1 MAKEPSVVPTP
12 EGAVVKIVNSTMLD
26 DAMSYTANRIRNKT
40 GSTDQIVWDSAKGFG
55 DAVDAIS
62 SGGGNPFEAFESL
75 ESFKLSTNS
84 TITEFVANIPNVTS
98 LNRSFADAIRTP
110 LSRIE
115 LTVSDKLTDVS
126 FMLNNSGSR
135 LTEIVFKG
143 DFSKVKNVATAFAC
157 SGTGISDALKKIVGL
172 DFTSV
177 TNASNVFAAQ
187 RGLTDIEIK
196 ANTVN
201 VSLDLSYQPHLNIA
215 SCVNVLNALKDRTGQ
230 DALTLKLNAGLKT
243 ADTGMIY
250 ANYVKLDADT
260 NLYVSCESTDAGA
273 VTIAAAIIA
282 KNWTIA

>member
-1 MAKEPSVVPTP
+1 MAYDKVVDS
-12 EGAVVKIVNSTMLD
+12 AALD
-26 DAMSYTANRIRNKT
+26 AAMTHTANCIRNKT
-40 GSTDQIVWDSAKGFG
+40 GGTDQIAWDSAKGFG

-62 SGGGNPFEAFESL
+62 SGGGNPFEAL
-75 ESFKLSTNS
+75 ETFGLSKNS

-98 LNRSFADAIRTP
+98 LWKSFANARFTP

-115 LTVSDKLTDVS
+115 LTVSDKLTDIS
-126 FMLNNSGSR
+126 YMFNNTAARS

-143 DFSKVKNVATAFAC
+143 DFSKVKNVTSAFSCA
-157 SGTGISDALKKIVGL
+157 GTGINKALKKIVGL

-177 TNASNVFAAQ
+177 TNASNVFASQ
-187 RGLTDIEIK
+187 SGLTDIEIK

-201 VSLDLSYQPHLNIA
+201 VSLDLSNQYALNIA

-230 DALTLKLNAGLKT
+230 DALTLKLNAALKT

-250 ANYVKLDADT
+250 ANYVKLDANT

-273 VTIAAAIIA
+273 VTIAAAITA

>member
-1 MAKEPSVVPTP
+1 MAYDKVVDS
-12 EGAVVKIVNSTMLD
+12 AALD
-26 DAMSYTANRIRNKT
+26 AAMTYTANRIRAKT
-40 GSTDQIVWDSAKGFG
+40 GDTNQIAWDSAKGFG

-62 SGGGNPFEAFESL
+62 SGGGNPFEVFESL
-75 ESFKLSTNS
+75 QSFKLSNNS

-98 LNRSFADAIRTP
+98 LSKSFANVRSTP

-115 LTVSDKLTDVS
+115 LTVSNKLTNISSMFGNVAAYS
-126 FMLNNSGSR
+126 

-143 DFSKVKNVATAFAC
+143 DFSKVTSVKEAFSC
-157 SGTGISDALKKIVGL
+157 GGTGLNSGLKKIVGL

-177 TNASNVFAAQ
+177 TSASDVFASQ

-201 VSLDLSYQPHLNIA
+201 VSLNLSYQQNLNIA

-230 DALTLKLNAGLKT
+230 DALTLKLSAGLKT

-250 ANYVKLDADT
+250 ANYVKLDANT

-273 VTIAAAIIA
+273 VTIASAITA

>member
-1 MAKEPSVVPTP
+1 MVFDKVVDS
-12 EGAVVKIVNSTMLD
+12 AALD
-26 DAMSYTANRIRNKT
+26 TAMTYTANRIRNKT
-40 GSTDQIVWDSAKGFG
+40 GDTNQIIWDSAKGFG

-62 SGGGNPFEAFESL
+62 SGGGNPFEAFEYL
-75 ESFKLSTNS
+75 ETFRLSNKITF
-84 TITEFVANIPNVTS
+84 TEFVANIPNVTS
-98 LNRSFADAIRTP
+98 LSRSFIYANTP
-110 LSRIE
+110 LTRIE
-115 LTVSDKLTDVS
+115 LTVSNKLTDIG
-126 FMLNNSGSR
+126 FMFNNAAARS

-143 DFSKVKNVATAFAC
+143 DFSKVKNVSTAFAC
-157 SGTGISDALKKIVGL
+157 GGTGINDTLKKIVGL

-177 TNASNVFAAQ
+177 TNASNVFASQ

-201 VSLDLSYQPHLNIA
+201 VSLNLNGQPHLNIA

-230 DALTLKLNAGLKT
+230 DALTLTLNKAIKT

-250 ANYVKLDADT
+250 ANYVKLDANT

-273 VTIAAAIIA
+273 VTIAAAITA

>member
-1 MAKEPSVVPTP
+1 MAYDKVIDS
-12 EGAVVKIVNSTMLD
+12 AALD
-26 DAMSYTANRIRNKT
+26 AAMTYTANRIRNKT
-40 GSTDQIVWDSAKGFG
+40 GDTNQIIWDSAKGFG

-62 SGGGNPFEAFESL
+62 SGGGNPFEAFEYL
-75 ESFKLSTNS
+75 EVFRLSNNL
-84 TITEFVANIPNVTS
+84 TITELVANIPNVTS
-98 LNRSFADAIRTP
+98 LYKSFTNVRFTP
-110 LSRIE
+110 LTRIE
-115 LTVSDKLTDVS
+115 LTVSNKLTDVS
-126 FMLNNSGSR
+126 FMFNNAGSR
-135 LTEIVFKG
+135 VTEIVFKG
-143 DFSKVKNVATAFAC
+143 DFSKVKNVANAFAC
-157 SGTGISDALKKIVGL
+157 SGSGISDTLKKIVGL

-201 VSLDLSYQPHLNIA
+201 VSLNLNGQPHLNIA

-230 DALTLKLNAGLKT
+230 DALTLTLNAGLKT

-273 VTIAAAIIA
+273 VTIAAAITA

>member
-1 MAKEPSVVPTP
+1 MAYDKVVDS
-12 EGAVVKIVNSTMLD
+12 AALD
-26 DAMSYTANRIRNKT
+26 AAMTYTANRIRNKT
-40 GSTDQIVWDSAKGFG
+40 GGTDQIAWDSAKGFG

-62 SGGGNPFEAFESL
+62 SGGGNPFEVFESL
-75 ESFKLSTNS
+75 QSFGLSPNS
-84 TITEFVANIPNVTS
+84 TITEFVANLPNVTH
-98 LNRSFADAIRTP
+98 LRYSFVVTRTNP
-110 LSRIE
+110 LTRIE

-126 FMLNNSGSR
+126 YMLGNVAAHG

-143 DFSKVKNVATAFAC
+143 DFSKVKNVSTAFSC
-157 SGTGISDALKKIVGL
+157 GGTGINDSLKKIVGL

-177 TNASNVFAAQ
+177 TNASDVFASQ

-201 VSLDLSYQPHLNIA
+201 VSLNLNSQSALSIT

-230 DALTLKLNAGLKT
+230 DALTLKLNAALKT

-250 ANYVKLDADT
+250 ANYVKPDANT
-260 NLYVSCESTDAGA
+260 NLYVSCESTDVGA
-273 VTIAAAIIA
+273 VTIAAAITA

>member
-1 MAKEPSVVPTP
+1 MAYDKVVDS
-12 EGAVVKIVNSTMLD
+12 AALD
-26 DAMSYTANRIRNKT
+26 AAMTYTANRIRNKT
-40 GSTDQIVWDSAKGFG
+40 GGTDQITWDSAKGFG

-75 ESFKLSTNS
+75 QSFELSNNS
-84 TITEFVANIPNVTS
+84 TITEFVANIPNVTK
-98 LNRSFADAIRTP
+98 LRYSFAVTRTNQ
-110 LSRIE
+110 LTRIE

-126 FMLNNSGSR
+126 FMLGNVAVLG

-143 DFSKVKNVATAFAC
+143 NFSKVKNVASAFSC
-157 SGTGISDALKKIVGL
+157 GGTGINDALKKIVGL

-177 TNASNVFAAQ
+177 TNASSFLSAQ

-196 ANTVN
+196 ADTVN
-201 VSLDLSYQPHLNIA
+201 VSLNLSYQSALSIA

-230 DALTLKLNAGLKT
+230 DALTLTLHSALKT

-273 VTIAAAIIA
+273 VTIAAAITA

>member
-1 MAKEPSVVPTP
+1 MAFDKVVDS
-12 EGAVVKIVNSTMLD
+12 AQLD
-26 DAMSYTANRIRNKT
+26 AAMTYTANRIRNKT
-40 GSTDQIVWDSAKGFG
+40 GDTNQIIWDSAKGFG
-55 DAVDAIS
+55 DAVDAIT
-62 SGGGNPFEAFESL
+62 GGNPFEAL
-75 ESFKLSTNS
+75 EYLETFRLSNNLT
-84 TITEFVANIPNVTS
+84 TTEFVANIPNVTS
-98 LNRSFADAIRTP
+98 LSRSFVYANTP
-110 LSRIE
+110 LTRIE
-115 LTVSDKLTDVS
+115 LTVSNKLTDIS
-126 FMLNNSGSR
+126 WMFGNAAARS

-143 DFSKVKNVATAFAC
+143 NFSKVKSVANAFAC
-157 SGTGISDALKKIVGL
+157 SGTGISDTLKKITGL

-201 VSLDLSYQPHLNIA
+201 VSLNLNGQPHLNIA

-230 DALTLKLNAGLKT
+230 DALTLTLNSALKT

-273 VTIAAAIIA
+273 ITIAAAITA

>member
-1 MAKEPSVVPTP
+1 MAFDKV
-12 EGAVVKIVNSTMLD
+12 IDSTQLD
-26 DAMSYTANRIRNKT
+26 AALTYTANCIRNKT
-40 GSTDQIVWDSAKGFG
+40 GGTDQITWDSAKGFG

-62 SGGGNPFEAFESL
+62 SGGGNPLEAFEAL
-75 ESFKLSTNS
+75 QSFELSSNS

-98 LNRSFADAIRTP
+98 LRYSFAVARTNP
-110 LSRIE
+110 LTRIE

-126 FMLNNSGSR
+126 FMLGNSAAHG

-143 DFSKVKNVATAFAC
+143 DFSKVKSVANAFSC
-157 SGTGISDALKKIVGL
+157 GGTGINGVLKKIAGL

-177 TNASNVFAAQ
+177 TSASNVFASQ
-187 RGLTDIEIK
+187 SGLTDIEIK

-201 VSLDLSYQPHLNIA
+201 VSLDLSNQYALNIA

-230 DALTLKLNAGLKT
+230 DALTLTLNAGLKT
-243 ADTGMIY
+243 VDTGMIY
-250 ANYVKLDADT
+250 ANYVKLDTNT

-273 VTIAAAIIA
+273 VTIASAITA

>member
-1 MAKEPSVVPTP
+1 MAFDKV
-12 EGAVVKIVNSTMLD
+12 IDSTQLD
-26 DAMSYTANRIRNKT
+26 AAMSYTADRIRAKT
-40 GSTDQIVWDSAKGFG
+40 GGTDQMAWDSAKGFG

-62 SGGGNPFEAFESL
+62 SGGGNPFEVFESL
-75 ESFKLSTNS
+75 QSFGLSNNS
-84 TITEFVANIPNVTS
+84 TITEFVANIPNVTT
-98 LNRSFADAIRTP
+98 LRNSFVLTRTNP
-110 LSRIE
+110 LVRIE
-115 LTVSDKLTDVS
+115 LTVSNKLTDVS
-126 FMLNNSGSR
+126 FMLGNAATYHLN
-135 LTEIVFKG
+135 EIVFKG

-157 SGTGISDALKKIVGL
+157 GGTGINDALKKITGL

-177 TNASNVFAAQ
+177 TNASGAFGAQ
-187 RGLTDIEIK
+187 RGLTDLEIK

-230 DALTLKLNAGLKT
+230 DALTLTLNAALKT

-250 ANYVKLDADT
+250 ANYVKLDANT

-273 VTIAAAIIA
+273 VTIAAAITA

>member
-1 MAKEPSVVPTP
+1 MAYDKVVDS
-12 EGAVVKIVNSTMLD
+12 AALD
-26 DAMSYTANRIRNKT
+26 AAMTYTANRIRNKT
-40 GSTDQIVWDSAKGFG
+40 GGTDQIAWDSAKGFG

-62 SGGGNPFEAFESL
+62 SGGGNPFESL
-75 ESFKLSTNS
+75 ETFRLSNNL

-98 LNRSFADAIRTP
+98 LSRSFIYSNTP
-110 LSRIE
+110 LTRIE
-115 LTVSDKLTDVS
+115 LTVSNKLTDIGLMFGNAS
-126 FMLNNSGSR
+126 ARS

-143 DFSKVKNVATAFAC
+143 DFSKVKNVASAFSC
-157 SGTGISDALKKIVGL
+157 GGTGINDALKKIVGL

-187 RGLTDIEIK
+187 RVLTDIEIK

-201 VSLDLSYQPHLNIA
+201 VSLNLNGQPHLNIA
-215 SCVNVLNALKDRTGQ
+215 SCVNVLNALKNRTGQ
-230 DALTLKLNAGLKT
+230 DALTLTLNAGLKT

-260 NLYVSCESTDAGA
+260 NLYVLCQSTDAGA
-273 VTIAAAIIA
+273 VTIAAAITA

>member
-1 MAKEPSVVPTP
+1 MAFDKV
-12 EGAVVKIVNSTMLD
+12 IDSTQLD
-26 DAMSYTANRIRNKT
+26 AAMTYTANRIRNKT
-40 GSTDQIVWDSAKGFG
+40 DGTNQIVWDSAKGFG

-62 SGGGNPFEAFESL
+62 SGGGNPFEVFESL
-75 ESFKLSTNS
+75 QSFGLSNKS

-98 LNRSFADAIRTP
+98 LRSSFAVSFANP
-110 LSRIE
+110 LKRIE
-115 LTVSDKLTDVS
+115 LTVSNKLTDVS
-126 FMLNNSGSR
+126 FMLSNRASYH

-143 DFSKVKNVATAFAC
+143 DFSKVESVATAFAC
-157 SGTGISDALKKIVGL
+157 GGTGINDSLKKITGL

-177 TNASNVFAAQ
+177 TNASNVFVSQ

-201 VSLDLSYQPHLNIA
+201 VSLDLSYQPRLNIA

-230 DALTLKLNAGLKT
+230 DALTLKLNAVLKT

-250 ANYVKLDADT
+250 ANYVKLDANT

-273 VTIAAAIIA
+273 VTIAAAITA

>member
-1 MAKEPSVVPTP
+1 MAYDKVVDSAAL
-12 EGAVVKIVNSTMLD
+12 EA
-26 DAMSYTANRIRNKT
+26 AMTYTANRIRNKT
-40 GSTDQIVWDSAKGFG
+40 GGTDQIAWDSAKGFG

-75 ESFKLSTNS
+75 QSFELSGNS
-84 TITEFVANIPNVTS
+84 TITEFVANLPNVTK
-98 LNRSFADAIRTP
+98 LNYSFAVTRTNP
-110 LSRIE
+110 LTRIE
-115 LTVSDKLTDVS
+115 LTVSNKLTNVS
-126 FMLNNSGSR
+126 FMLGNSAVLG

-143 DFSKVKNVATAFAC
+143 NFSKVKSVASAFAC
-157 SGTGISDALKKIVGL
+157 SGSGINDALKKIVGL

-177 TNASNVFAAQ
+177 TNASNVFASQ

-230 DALTLKLNAGLKT
+230 DALTLKLNAALKT

-250 ANYVKLDADT
+250 ANYVKLDANT

-273 VTIAAAIIA
+273 VTIAAAITA

>member
-1 MAKEPSVVPTP
+1 MAFDKVVDS
-12 EGAVVKIVNSTMLD
+12 AALD
-26 DAMSYTANRIRNKT
+26 AAMTYTANRIRNKT
-40 GSTDQIVWDSAKGFG
+40 GGTDQIAWDSAKGFG

-75 ESFKLSTNS
+75 QSFELSTNS
-84 TITEFVANIPNVTS
+84 TITEFVANLPNVTK
-98 LNRSFADAIRTP
+98 LNYSFAVTRTNP
-110 LSRIE
+110 LTRIE
-115 LTVSDKLTDVS
+115 LTVSNKLTNVS
-126 FMLNNSGSR
+126 FMLGNAASLG

-143 DFSKVKNVATAFAC
+143 NFSKVKSVASAFSC
-157 SGTGISDALKKIVGL
+157 SGSGVNDALKKIVGL

-177 TNASNVFAAQ
+177 TNANYVFASQ

-201 VSLDLSYQPHLNIA
+201 VSLDLLYQENLNIT

-230 DALTLKLNAGLKT
+230 DALTLTLNAALKT

-250 ANYVKLDADT
+250 ANYVKLDAST

-273 VTIAAAIIA
+273 VTIAAAITA

>member
-1 MAKEPSVVPTP
+1 MAFDKVIDS
-12 EGAVVKIVNSTMLD
+12 AQLD
-26 DAMSYTANRIRNKT
+26 AAMSYTADRIRAKT
-40 GSTDQIVWDSAKGFG
+40 GDTDQMAWDSAKGFG

-62 SGGGNPFEAFESL
+62 SGGGNPFEVFESL
-75 ESFKLSTNS
+75 QSFGLSNSS
-84 TITEFVANIPNVTS
+84 TITEFIANIPNVTT
-98 LNRSFADAIRTP
+98 LRNSFAVSFANP
-110 LSRIE
+110 LKRIE

-126 FMLNNSGSR
+126 FMLGSMAAYY
-135 LTEIVFKG
+135 LNEIVFKG
-143 DFSKVKNVATAFAC
+143 DFSKVKSVASAFSC
-157 SGTGISDALKKIVGL
+157 SGSGINDALKKIVGL

-201 VSLDLSYQPHLNIA
+201 VSLNLNGQPALSIT

-230 DALTLKLNAGLKT
+230 DALTLKLSAALKT

-273 VTIAAAIIA
+273 VTIAAAITA

>member
-1 MAKEPSVVPTP
+1 MAYDKVVDS
-12 EGAVVKIVNSTMLD
+12 AALD
-26 DAMSYTANRIRNKT
+26 AAMTYTANRIRNKT
-40 GSTDQIVWDSAKGFG
+40 GGTDQIAWDSAKGFG

-75 ESFKLSTNS
+75 KSFELSSNS
-84 TITEFVANIPNVTS
+84 TITEFVANIPNVTT
-98 LNRSFADAIRTP
+98 LRYSFPLMRTNP
-110 LSRIE
+110 LTRIE
-115 LTVSDKLTDVS
+115 LTVSYKLTDIS
-126 FMLNNSGSR
+126 RMLGNMASYHLN
-135 LTEIVFKG
+135 EIVFKG
-143 DFSKVKNVATAFAC
+143 DFSKVKNVETAFAC

-177 TNASNVFAAQ
+177 TNASNFLSAQ

-230 DALTLKLNAGLKT
+230 DALTLKLNAALKT

-250 ANYVKLDADT
+250 ANYVKLDTNT
-260 NLYVSCESTDAGA
+260 NLYVLCESTDAGA
-273 VTIAAAIIA
+273 VTIEAAITA

>member
-1 MAKEPSVVPTP
+1 MTYDKVVDS
-12 EGAVVKIVNSTMLD
+12 AALD
-26 DAMSYTANRIRNKT
+26 AALTYTANRIRNKT
-40 GSTDQIVWDSAKGFG
+40 GDTNQIVWDSAKGFG

-62 SGGGNPFEAFESL
+62 SGGGNPFEVFESL
-75 ESFKLSTNS
+75 QSFGLSPNS
-84 TITEFVANIPNVTS
+84 TITEFVANLPNVTH
-98 LNRSFADAIRTP
+98 LRYSFAVTRTNP
-110 LSRIE
+110 LTRIE

-126 FMLNNSGSR
+126 FMLGNAVAHG

-143 DFSKVKNVATAFAC
+143 DFSKVKNVSTAFAC
-157 SGTGISDALKKIVGL
+157 SGTGINDTLKKIVGL

-201 VSLDLSYQPHLNIA
+201 VSLNLNGQPALSIT

-230 DALTLKLNAGLKT
+230 EALTLKLNSGLKT

-260 NLYVSCESTDAGA
+260 NLYISCESTDAGA
-273 VTIAAAIIA
+273 VTIAAAITA

>member
-1 MAKEPSVVPTP
+1 MAFDKV
-12 EGAVVKIVNSTMLD
+12 IDSTQLD
-26 DAMSYTANRIRNKT
+26 SAMTYTANRIRNKT
-40 GSTDQIVWDSAKGFG
+40 GGTDQIAWDSAKGFG

-75 ESFKLSTNS
+75 QSFELSTKS
-84 TITEFVANIPNVTS
+84 TITEFVANIPNVTK
-98 LNRSFADAIRTP
+98 LRYSFAVMRTNP
-110 LSRIE
+110 LTRIE
-115 LTVSDKLTDVS
+115 LTVSNKLTDVS
-126 FMLNNSGSR
+126 FMLGNIAAHGLN
-135 LTEIVFKG
+135 EIVFKG
-143 DFSKVKNVATAFAC
+143 DFSKVKSVASAFSC
-157 SGTGISDALKKIVGL
+157 SGSGINDGLKKIVGL

-177 TNASNVFAAQ
+177 TNASNFLSSQ

-201 VSLDLSYQPHLNIA
+201 VSLNLNYQQNLNIA

-230 DALTLKLNAGLKT
+230 DALTLTLNTALKT

-250 ANYVKLDADT
+250 ANYVKLDANT

-273 VTIAAAIIA
+273 VTIAAAITA

>member
-1 MAKEPSVVPTP
+1 MAYDKVVDS
-12 EGAVVKIVNSTMLD
+12 AALD
-26 DAMSYTANRIRNKT
+26 AAMTYTANCIRNKT
-40 GSTDQIVWDSAKGFG
+40 GDTNQIAWDSAKGFG

-75 ESFKLSTNS
+75 QSFELSNNS
-84 TITEFVANIPNVTS
+84 TITEFVANIPNVTN
-98 LNRSFADAIRTP
+98 LRYSFAVRKNP
-110 LSRIE
+110 LERIE

-126 FMLNNSGSR
+126 FMLGNMAAYH

-157 SGTGISDALKKIVGL
+157 TGTGINDALKKIVGL

-196 ANTVN
+196 ADTVN
-201 VSLDLSYQPHLNIA
+201 VSLDLSYQPALNIA

-230 DALTLKLNAGLKT
+230 DALTLTLNAALKT

-250 ANYVKLDADT
+250 ANYVKLDANT
-260 NLYVSCESTDAGA
+260 NLYVSCESTDEGA
-273 VTIAAAIIA
+273 VTISEAITA

>member
-1 MAKEPSVVPTP
+1 MAFDKVIDS
-12 EGAVVKIVNSTMLD
+12 AQLD
-26 DAMSYTANRIRNKT
+26 AAMSYTADRIRAKT
-40 GSTDQIVWDSAKGFG
+40 GGTDQMAWDSTKGFG

-62 SGGGNPFEAFESL
+62 SGGGNPFEVFESL
-75 ESFKLSTNS
+75 QSFGLSNSS
-84 TITEFVANIPNVTS
+84 TITEFIANIPNVTT
-98 LNRSFADAIRTP
+98 LRNSFAVSFANP
-110 LSRIE
+110 LKRIE
-115 LTVSDKLTDVS
+115 LTVSNKLTDVS
-126 FMLNNSGSR
+126 FMLSNMASYGLND
-135 LTEIVFKG
+135 IVFKG
-143 DFSKVKNVATAFAC
+143 DFSKVKNVSTAFSC
-157 SGTGISDALKKIVGL
+157 SGTGINDTLKKIVGL

-230 DALTLKLNAGLKT
+230 DALTLKLNAALKT

-273 VTIAAAIIA
+273 VTIAAAITA